1 MQPILRITVPVK
13 KIKGAAHQCYG
24 GSDGVVLYEPTFAQG
39 VCGDI
44 VNQTGHPLI
53 FREMAMAVPR
63 VVLV

>member
-1 MQPILRITVPVK
+1 MQPILPITVPVK

-24 GSDGVVLYEPTFAQG
+24 DSDEVVRCERTFAQG

-53 FREMAMAVPR
+53 FREMALAVPR